1 MEMWDHNLGCFR
13 LEFSPAA
20 FLLEPWAVNPAG
32 YVSPP
37 SFPVARPVSVE

>member
-20 FLLEPWAVNPAG
+20 FILEPWAVNSVG

-37 SFPVARPVSVE
+37 SSPVARPVSVE